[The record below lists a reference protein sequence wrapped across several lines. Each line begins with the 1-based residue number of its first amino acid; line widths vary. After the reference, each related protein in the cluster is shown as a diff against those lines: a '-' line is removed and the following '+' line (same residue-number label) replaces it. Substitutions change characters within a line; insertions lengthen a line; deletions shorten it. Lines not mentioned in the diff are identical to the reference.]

1 MQEEYPMQFRFRC
14 AAVLTAVLLCSAA
27 ALPALAEETATPETA
42 DSASTY
48 TGWKTVNGKD
58 YWYENGVK
66 QGTTGRGKEIY
77 DPDSDAWYWLDADQ
91 GGAKAVSK
99 DVYQESNGG
108 KWVRYDANG
117 HMIKG
122 WDTNDDGTYY
132 FDLVTGAMAKG
143 DIVVDNLPCSFDT
156 TTGIGC
162 NLMWHSM
169 DGKDYW
175 YEAGKRQGYDP
186 NNAAY
191 RGKEIY
197 DPASDA
203 WYWLDNVQQ
212 GAKTVSKDVYQESEA
227 GDWAENADGTGKW
240 VRYDANGHMV
250 KGWDTNNDGTYYF
263 DQVYGTM
270 AKGIVT
276 IDGNLYLFD
285 VDTGVMQASITTSE
299 EAMAD
304 RVIELVNQERTSRGL
319 QPQDEAAMVGY
330 LYLFI
335 AALMKETIAGK
346 PHSTSSSSQYV
357 LNAIKYIQ
365 FNYSHDISID
375 DVAKSVGVSRSHLYR
390 VFMLNVGKSPID
402 YLTEY
407 RVNEACKLL
416 RAGHLSIAEVAVS
429 VGFFDQF
436 YFSRVFKRAKGVP
449 PSKYF
454 AAQQDADPASP
465 AQL

>member
-42 DSASTY
+42 DSVVSASTY

-77 DPDSDAWYWLDADQ
+77 DPDSDAWYWLDAKQ
-91 GGAKAVSK
+91 GGAKAVNK

-132 FDLVTGAMAKG
+132 FDLITGAMAKG

-162 NLMWHSM
+162 NLMWHSV

-197 DPASDA
+197 DPASGA

-212 GAKTVSKDVYQESEA
+212 GAKAVSKDVYQESS
-227 GDWAENADGTGKW
+227 GGKW
-240 VRYDANGHMV
+240 VRYDANGQMI
-250 KGWDTNNDGTYYF
+250 KGWNTNENGTYYF
-263 DQVYGTM
+263 DPITGAM
-270 AKGIVT
+270 AKGDVE
-276 IDGNLYLFD
+276 IDGVPCSFDETTGIGLNLAWKQENGKDYWYENGQRQGLEGRGKEIYDPESDGWYWLDSDANGAKAVSKDVYQESDGGKWVRYDANGQMIKGWNTNENGTYYFD
-285 VDTGVMQASITTSE
+285 LITG
-299 EAMAD
+299 AMAHGT
-304 RVIELVNQERTSRGL
+304 VEINGKTCHF
-319 QPQDEAAMVGY
+319 DEATGI
-330 LYLFI
+330 L
-335 AALMKETIAGK
+335 K
-346 PHSTSSSSQYV
+346 
-357 LNAIKYIQ
+357 
-365 FNYSHDISID
+365 
-375 DVAKSVGVSRSHLYR
+375 
-390 VFMLNVGKSPID
+390 
-402 YLTEY
+402 
-407 RVNEACKLL
+407 
-416 RAGHLSIAEVAVS
+416 
-429 VGFFDQF
+429 
-436 YFSRVFKRAKGVP
+436 
-449 PSKYF
+449 
-454 AAQQDADPASP
+454 
-465 AQL
+465 